1 MSTSLLPSGR
11 TRMIDDFEKQEV
23 RSSGELWS
31 EICSSL
37 PEVQTEA
44 TPESSTDFK
53 DSFHPPVQV
62 NGQANGT
69 DTSPS
74 SAKWEPME
82 DSEIY
87 IATLGISFFKS
98 FSRLQTSC
106 HVSSL
111 SVSKRHGNDK
121 MLNSRKMKPDSF
133 LQHSR
138 LEFPIYSPCFCSG

>member
-1 MSTSLLPSGR
+1 MSTSLLPTGC

-53 DSFHPPVQV
+53 DSFHPPV

-87 IATLGISFFKS
+87 IATLGISFFLKL
-98 FSRLQTSC
+98 FKTTDF
-106 HVSSL
+106 L
-111 SVSKRHGNDK
+111 SPRCLSARG
-121 MLNSRKMKPDSF
+121 MEMIR
-133 LQHSR
+133 
-138 LEFPIYSPCFCSG
+138 C

>member
-1 MSTSLLPSGR
+1 MSTSLLPTGC

-37 PEVQTEA
+37 PDVRTEA

-87 IATLGISFFKS
+87 IATLGISFFLA
-98 FSRLQTSC
+98 FQDYRLP
-106 HVSSL
+106 VSSL

-121 MLNSRKMKPDSF
+121 MQNETR
-133 LQHSR
+133 
-138 LEFPIYSPCFCSG
+138 